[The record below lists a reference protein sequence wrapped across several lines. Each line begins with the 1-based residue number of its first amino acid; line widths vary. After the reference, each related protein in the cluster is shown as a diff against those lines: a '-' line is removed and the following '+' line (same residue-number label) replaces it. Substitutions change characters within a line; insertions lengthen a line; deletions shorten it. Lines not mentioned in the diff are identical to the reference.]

1 MCVCAYCCCDVMIYI
16 ILFLLTLDGTYSL
29 SHHSYYYYYY
39 SPSRVHIYVYECFTS
54 IRDDGRRIGVNCAY
68 TITYAV
74 HENVRDERMQ
84 ANRVGN
90 DHIEACTLARRTSN

>member
-29 SHHSYYYYYY
+29 SHHSYYYYY